1 MTGIQI
7 FFAVQVIFNIAFAWF
22 YMDLVRRIDITQDA
36 LIALFEAIDKAK
48 EKHNAGN

>member
-1 MTGIQI
+1 MTDIQI
-7 FFAVQVIFNIAFAWF
+7 FAVVQAIFNIAFAWF